1 MYDPVRLSDDEWNL
15 IRELLQRELEE
26 LPVEIHH
33 TRSARLREDLARR
46 RDMVRGLLARLPCA
60 TERAYA

>member
-1 MYDPVRLSDDEWNL
+1 MYDPATLSDEERNL

-33 TRSARLREDLARR
+33 TRSARLRENLARR
-46 RDMVRGLLARLPCA
+46 RDMVRGLLARLSRD